1 MFQVMSRAV
10 LFPLQILIYFF
21 LGFWIIFQF
30 PRELSTSS
38 LFWVQ
43 LDILTIF
50 QCLSDEDWDKEGFGS
65 SWSILK
71 VWKSGMVLVEQF
83 RASGCA
89 PALPRFCSVTLDEL
103 GSYFSLHF
111 CYERKL
117 VQKAF
122 SRVPEC
128 FQIVLEISY
137 NRNCGQEAHPISRP
151 TLFPGLSQSISAAY
165 FRKKDVLCGLIFSFF
180 RCKWR
185 KDFLELIPAH
195 PTPVQVATW
204 FPAWQAG
211 GRAERLCRRTAGMC
225 FMSLPP
231 PSPHEE
237 RVLP

>member
-10 LFPLQILIYFF
+10 LFPLQILILFF

-65 SWSILK
+65 SRSILK

-83 RASGCA
+83 RALGCT
-89 PALPRFCSVTLDEL
+89 PALEEL
-103 GSYFSLHF
+103 GSYFSPHF
-111 CYERKL
+111 CCERKL

-137 NRNCGQEAHPISRP
+137 NGNCGQEAHPISRP

-165 FRKKDVLCGLIFSFF
+165 FRKKDVLCGVIFSFS
-180 RCKWR
+180 RCKWG

-204 FPAWQAG
+204 FPAWRAA
-211 GRAERLCRRTAGMC
+211 GRAERLCRRTTGMC
-225 FMSLPP
+225 FMSLPF